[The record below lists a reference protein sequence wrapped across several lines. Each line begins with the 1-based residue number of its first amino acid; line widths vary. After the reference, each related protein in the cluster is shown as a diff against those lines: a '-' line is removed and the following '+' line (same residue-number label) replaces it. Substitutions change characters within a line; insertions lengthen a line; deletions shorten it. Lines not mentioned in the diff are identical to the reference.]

1 MDINNVM
8 TFIKSNTVIVLV
20 IVFVI
25 IILYMTYVF
34 SENNRIKTKL
44 TLLNDSIIYDKPRLS
59 LNYCNF
65 IDENDVNIYKQK
77 KLCDYY
83 ICSSYNCFL
92 IGNQVL
98 DYCSLEM
105 IKKVL
110 YFGARYIEIPVF
122 DKENIE
128 DTIPVVYNSIN
139 KHQVTLNNLV
149 FDSVIETIEKFAWNN
164 RFVDNYNDP
173 LFIYLDIQT
182 TNVKTI
188 DTVYDIIEKYMGGL
202 VDENGNVNGGYLLGK
217 KYKQINIAK
226 RNICDFQRKCV
237 ILSNS
242 AHTNSKLGDL
252 ITASTDK
259 GYLNRITYNEAI
271 LNNDDLSGPK
281 FKLDSDKIEFK
292 SSNIG
297 EIRNEASFKDYLE
310 IHDETIN
317 LRTYGINK
325 GDGVFMSGSKN
336 SYNNTGITMFIVNSV
351 TKTKIVFENDVILK
365 NSNMGDTI
373 VIEIYDK
380 SLITNKQKVDKVLL
394 EEYNKNNITIVVP
407 DSKFSSV
414 NHNYKD
420 ILYKGCQ
427 IVPMNFRGDD
437 DYFQDYFNFFKQKSF
452 IFKPKVLI
460 NSFDI
465 PKSIALSSI
474 VPAFESDIILD
485 IDYNLIDKVKNNVK
499 CSIKTINNSKL
510 RLVNDERTAKFS
522 LNYNYSNSKFKIV
535 KGLNK
540 NPGYISIQHINPS
553 DNKKRYLT
561 YSDCSCYVYFTKK
574 TESNNLNTKYN
585 FNNSASF
592 YGLQPLLTEKNYNS
606 LGVIKRDKDD
616 KEKLYYLKIRSK
628 FDSNNKLFVKNVK
641 EYEVKTFLYRSLKD
655 SNIPNDTVVVL
666 KPKFDPSGNFFPT
679 GDIVVR
685 LEMLDQLNIEPF
697 ENNSVSTQ
705 PTSTTQI
712 TSSIQKIDLVE
723 NTIKEVPVIKSQ
735 QNFTT
740 PIFSGAVDKPIDYEL
755 IWDNKEFRSDFDED
769 LSIWEPK
776 ANEGYMAMGCVF
788 VNSYKKPSINEVVCV
803 SVDYLKETNI
813 LSKTIDNSESNKDNN
828 LYGNPI
834 YYSSYYDLALWDVP
848 DHNYVKAN
856 PLVTISDD
864 SVIIPNSIEFKMYN
878 FILSEKDFYDRLYLD
893 SDISTKKEKKSTLF
907 NFEFDSIIT
916 QEGNDIYDYLMKVEN
931 TDGKVISYTKSDAS
945 NTMCMALPQPYWSSF
960 YESVTNPNKVDEYD
974 RYSKPK
980 IKFESCKSRDYFGT
994 NWNLYND
1001 NSIRLEGNPKGC
1013 LTYNGNPN
1021 SEISV
1026 DVNDD
1031 TNFLYVA
1038 DCNNELQNQQFEM
1051 SNSSIKVNT
1060 NTSYNP
1066 NACLTHGPNDELRL
1080 EECGDKKFTVIS
1092 KWNDSI
1098 ARVDKCNRIDAEAEM
1113 KEVGAIEQCIDRS
1126 YYVVYLDSGFNHT
1139 HQEFCSLKKA
1149 TEEYDKNIVKYP
1161 RGMGLIHGGK
1171 IIKKTATTD
1180 TDSILKKY
1188 MMTLVN
1194 NVGDCFICK
1203 NPSKLLC
1210 VENSIQDSEYTF
1222 FQNDAEKKAISDY
1235 CRTLKNDTSFKCSR
1249 KYRQKFINNISPTS
1263 FCLGYFKEV
1272 YLYIH
1277 SNNNV
1282 LNIDV
1287 SRPTFTS
1294 SRGLIDNL
1302 LGEKYDIN
1310 NYHMFIKGQVTKST
1324 DTDKFKIVFDTSMIK
1339 GLINQTI
1346 EIYKFS
1352 DDLIL
1357 NYSPK
1362 YDDVK
1367 IGTKVLAPLERQNL
1381 EDMYD
1386 KTKIDFVY
1394 DGQNNSY
1401 IDTKQNIIIKGSIV
1415 KWMAVIIEKLKNNK
1429 VEVMFSVNTY
1439 NNTNKDRTN
1448 DMRPYSKSNIR
1459 KIFNISDL
1467 VLLRKAPL
1475 CI

>member
-1 MDINNVM
+1 MDINNVI
-8 TFIKSNTVIVLV
+8 TLIKSNTGIVLVIVLV
-20 IVFVI
+20 IIV
-25 IILYMTYVF
+25 LYLTYIF
-34 SENNRIKTKL
+34 SENNRIKKRL
-44 TLLNDSIIYDKPRLS
+44 ALLNNSIIYDKPRLS
-59 LNYCNF
+59 INYCNF
-65 IDENDVNIYKQK
+65 INNDDINIYKHK

-83 ICSSYNCFL
+83 ICSSNNCFL
-92 IGNQVL
+92 VGNQVL
-98 DYCSLEM
+98 DYCSIEM

-110 YFGARYIEIPVF
+110 YFGARYIEIPIF
-122 DKENIE
+122 DKEKKE

-139 KHQVTLNNLV
+139 KHQVTLNNL
-149 FDSVIETIEKFAWNN
+149 DLELVIETIEKFAWNN
-164 RFVDNYNDP
+164 RFIDNYNDP

-188 DTVYDIIEKYMGGL
+188 DKVYDIIEKYMGGL

-226 RNICDFQRKCV
+226 RNICEFQKKC
-237 ILSNS
+237 IIFSNGP
-242 AHTNSKLGDL
+242 HINSKLADL
-252 ITASTDK
+252 ITVSIDK
-259 GYLNRITYNEAI
+259 GYLNRITYNEAM
-271 LNNDDLSGPK
+271 LNDDDLSGAK
-281 FKLDSDKIEFK
+281 FKLDSNKIEFK

-310 IHDETIN
+310 IHDESIN

-336 SYNNTGITMFIVNSV
+336 SYNNTGSTKFIVNSV
-351 TKTKIVFENDVILK
+351 TKTKLIFENDVILK

-380 SLITNKQKVDKVLL
+380 SLIKNKQTADKVLL

-407 DSKFSSV
+407 DSKFSSI

-420 ILYKGCQ
+420 IFYKGCQ
-427 IVPMNFRGDD
+427 IVPMNFQSNDT
-437 DYFQDYFNFFKQKSF
+437 YFKDYFNFFKQKSF

-460 NSFDI
+460 NNFDI
-465 PKSIALSSI
+465 PKSIALNSI
-474 VPAFESDIILD
+474 VPAFDSDIILD
-485 IDYNLIDKVKNNVK
+485 IDYNLIDKVKHNVK

-510 RLVNDERTAKFS
+510 RLVNQQRTAKFS

-535 KGLNK
+535 KALNK
-540 NPGYISIQHINPS
+540 TPGYISIQHINSEKIP
-553 DNKKRYLT
+553 RYLT
-561 YSDCSCYVYFTKK
+561 YSDCSCYVYFTK
-574 TESNNLNTKYN
+574 TPESNNVNTKYN

-592 YGLQPLLTEKNYNS
+592 YALNPLLIEKNYNS
-606 LGVIKRDKDD
+606 LGVIKRDKYE

-641 EYEVKTFLYRSLKD
+641 DYEVKTFLYGSLKD
-655 SNIPNDTVVVL
+655 SNISNDTVVVL

-685 LEMLDQLNIEPF
+685 LEMLEQLNIESF
-697 ENNSVSTQ
+697 QNNSLSTQ
-705 PTSTTQI
+705 TTSTTKI
-712 TSSIQKIDLVE
+712 TPIQKIDLLE
-723 NTIKEVPVIKSQ
+723 NTIKEVPVIKTQ

-755 IWDNKEFRSDFDED
+755 IWDNTEFRNDFDED
-769 LSIWEPK
+769 LSIWVPK

-813 LSKTIDNSESNKDNN
+813 LSNKENN

-856 PLVTISDD
+856 PLVTIS
-864 SVIIPNSIEFKMYN
+864 SNYQVIIPNSIEFKMYN
-878 FILSEKDFYDRLYLD
+878 FILRETDFYDRLYLD
-893 SDISTKKEKKSTLF
+893 SDISTKKEKKATLF
-907 NFEFDSIIT
+907 NIEFDSIIT

-931 TDGKVISYTKSDAS
+931 TDGKVISYTKSEAN

-960 YESVTNPNKVDEYD
+960 YESVTNSNKVDEYD

-980 IKFESCKSRDYFGT
+980 IKFESCKSREYFGT

-1013 LTYNGNPN
+1013 LTYNGDPT

-1026 DVNDD
+1026 DVNDEN
-1031 TNFLYVA
+1031 NFLYVS
-1038 DCNNELQNQQFEM
+1038 DCNSGLKNQEFEM
-1051 SNSSIKVNT
+1051 NNNSIKVNT

-1149 TEEYDKNIVKYP
+1149 TEDYDKNILNYP

-1171 IIKKTATTD
+1171 IIKKTSTTD
-1180 TDSILKKY
+1180 TDSVLNKY

-1194 NVGDCFICK
+1194 TVGDCFICK
-1203 NPSKLLC
+1203 NPSKLMC

-1222 FQNDAEKKAISDY
+1222 FQNDEEKKAISDY
-1235 CRTLKNDTSFKCSR
+1235 CRTLKNDNSFKCSR
-1249 KYRQKFINNISPTS
+1249 KYRQKFINNISPS
-1263 FCLGYFKEV
+1263 NFCLGYFKEV

-1277 SNNNV
+1277 NNNNI

-1287 SRPTFTS
+1287 SRPLFTS

-1302 LGEKYDIN
+1302 LGENYDIN
-1310 NYHMFIKGQVTKST
+1310 NYHMFVKGQVTKST

-1367 IGTKVLAPLERQNL
+1367 IGTKVLAPLEIQNDT
-1381 EDMYD
+1381 ETHD

-1394 DGQNNSY
+1394 DGQYDSY
-1401 IDTKQNIIIKGSIV
+1401 IDTKQNIKIKGSSV
-1415 KWMAVIIEKLKNNK
+1415 RWMAVIIEKLKNNK

-1439 NNTNKDRTN
+1439 NNTNDKDQN

-1459 KIFNISDL
+1459 KIFNVSDL